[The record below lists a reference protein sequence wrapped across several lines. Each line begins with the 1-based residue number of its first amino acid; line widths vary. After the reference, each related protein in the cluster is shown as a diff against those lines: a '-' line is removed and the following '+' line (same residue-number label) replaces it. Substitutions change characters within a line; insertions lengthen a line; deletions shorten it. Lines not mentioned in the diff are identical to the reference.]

1 MFLTDTVKVS
11 FPKVHPEAE
20 VTVLGFLF
28 LFFNNKT
35 LTVPHGTTFL
45 HGKQCEDLNHT
56 WLQICY
62 NMT

>member
-1 MFLTDTVKVS
+1 VCVWWGGNVEL
-11 FPKVHPEAE
+11 KVHSMLRRR
-20 VTVLGFLF
+20 VYCLR
-28 LFFNNKT
+28 FFIFNKT
-35 LTVPHGTTFL
+35 LNVPHDTDIL